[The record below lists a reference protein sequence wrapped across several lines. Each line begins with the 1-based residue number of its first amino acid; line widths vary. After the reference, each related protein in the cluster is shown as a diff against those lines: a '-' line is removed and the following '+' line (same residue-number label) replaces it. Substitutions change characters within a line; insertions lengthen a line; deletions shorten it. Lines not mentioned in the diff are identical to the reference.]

1 MPPALP
7 PWPAPDAP
15 AAAPAPTTRAP
26 AAPPSRAG
34 PPPSRAPAPPPST
47 PRPCDCPQ
55 PAVRRRP
62 RQPEPQLVEQLRL
75 QDRRSRP
82 VAPSQVAERVRTAGV
97 VPRQQLLDP
106 PHPERGRRGH
116 LGHLVALRQQ
126 PDRLDVPG
134 RAGVRRGAEPLPQ
147 LRHAQ
152 VSRHLRHASASRK
165 PRLQVTG
172 CVTPQEP
179 SPNTSAG
186 NRIIGGSSL
195 LTALT
200 YYDGAID
207 RPTGPETRSV
217 ITAFQRRQAQPA
229 TGAVTAGL

>member
-34 PPPSRAPAPPPST
+34 PPPRRAPAPPPST
-47 PRPCDCPQ
+47 PRRAPPGGDPHPPPHPRRALATGPR
-55 PAVRRRP
+55 PAARRRP

-116 LGHLVALRQQ
+116 LGHVVALR
-126 PDRLDVPG
+126 
-134 RAGVRRGAEPLPQ
+134 
-147 LRHAQ
+147 
-152 VSRHLRHASASRK
+152 
-165 PRLQVTG
+165 
-172 CVTPQEP
+172 
-179 SPNTSAG
+179 
-186 NRIIGGSSL
+186 
-195 LTALT
+195 
-200 YYDGAID
+200 
-207 RPTGPETRSV
+207 
-217 ITAFQRRQAQPA
+217 
-229 TGAVTAGL
+229 

>member
-1 MPPALP
+1 MPLAPP

-15 AAAPAPTTRAP
+15 AAAPGPTTRAP

-34 PPPSRAPAPPPST
+34 PPPRRAPALLRH
-47 PRPCDCPQ
+47 PRRDLAAAPQ

-82 VAPSQVAERVRTAGV
+82 VAPSQVAERVRAAGV

-152 VSRHLRHASASRK
+152 VSRHLRHVSASRK
-165 PRLQVTG
+165 PR
-172 CVTPQEP
+172 P
-179 SPNTSAG
+179 SLPAASPRRNRPPNTSAG
-186 NRIIGGSSL
+186 NVIRTS
-195 LTALT
+195 
-200 YYDGAID
+200 GARD
-207 RPTGPETRSV
+207 KGAAAPMSDS
-217 ITAFQRRQAQPA
+217 ARRVGASEEAARLPSRAVMAPA
-229 TGAVTAGL
+229 PA